1 MKIQQEYMTV
11 DVIGLSVPVSGDGD
25 VGGGEGLSLCLWYV
39 PPLCC
44 PEVVG
49 QLCLF
54 SWVPDVQVHEAAWQ
68 LPIHAWAVSRTGP
81 LQDPRT
87 GVFLVPRAILENSAV
102 IH

>member
-1 MKIQQEYMTV
+1 M

-87 GVFLVPRAILENSAV
+87 GVFLVPRAILENSVV